1 MWRII
6 AAAVAFLLFGTGA
19 ARAEWRRAE
28 SPNFILYGDLSESA
42 LRQRILLLEDF
53 DRLLRT
59 LTAGEEEPAPNKL
72 HVYVFSGPAPLRIVR
87 PGLPPAIAGFYAAS
101 DDGILAMIDG
111 SSEGGNEILLHEYA
125 HHFMRQNYTLPYPGW
140 YIEGYAEY
148 FATVRFSARSIDIGQ
163 FSRGR
168 VAAITGQWLP
178 IERIISAGPMGL
190 NRGQMGAYY
199 AQSWLLTHYFYS
211 NPERQAALGRLL
223 AAQRGAT
230 PVEALQRAT
239 GLTPE
244 TLTRELRSYIGRG
257 SIAYRRMDRGT
268 PTVPP
273 AVTVTILPRSAGE
286 LIAYEAALRLGLN
299 EEQSALYLQQ
309 VRTIAARFPEDVL
322 AMRVL
327 AHIELR
333 HGDGAAAERLLD
345 RLLVGAP
352 NDAELFYLKGMRWL
366 IAAESDNPPE
376 NAGRTARIW
385 FGRAQRADQNHWQT
399 LYRFAQSLRGEQ
411 AFRSDNTRNA
421 ILLAAQLA
429 PQVRSITLNAASL
442 LISRREY
449 DHAIALLT
457 PLVGDPHDTGLAR
470 AAREMVERARA
481 EMRER
486 QPAAGGAAPRPS
498 EDN

>member
-1 MWRII
+1 
-6 AAAVAFLLFGTGA
+6 
-19 ARAEWRRAE
+19 
-28 SPNFILYGDLSESA
+28 
-42 LRQRILLLEDF
+42 
-53 DRLLRT
+53 
-59 LTAGEEEPAPNKL
+59 
-72 HVYVFSGPAPLRIVR
+72 
-87 PGLPPAIAGFYAAS
+87 
-101 DDGILAMIDG
+101 
-111 SSEGGNEILLHEYA
+111 
-125 HHFMRQNYTLPYPGW
+125 
-140 YIEGYAEY
+140 
-148 FATVRFSARSIDIGQ
+148 
-163 FSRGR
+163 
-168 VAAITGQWLP
+168 
-178 IERIISAGPMGL
+178 
-190 NRGQMGAYY
+190 
-199 AQSWLLTHYFYS
+199 
-211 NPERQAALGRLL
+211 
-223 AAQRGAT
+223 
-230 PVEALQRAT
+230 
-239 GLTPE
+239 
-244 TLTRELRSYIGRG
+244 
-257 SIAYRRMDRGT
+257 MDRGT